1 MRLLKAGNR
10 YLSLHTMDDL
20 EEIGA
25 PSKVLFKD
33 SSGSR

>member
-1 MRLLKAGNR
+1 MRNR
-10 YLSLHTMDDL
+10 YLSLHTMADL

-25 PSKVLFKD
+25 PSKVLFKN